1 MQRGAKNARPLK
13 NETMALNMT
22 ENTVQVEIASIDDA
36 EKILE
41 IQKAAFLGQARI
53 YNNYQLPPLTQS
65 LESIKNEF
73 NEKTF
78 LKVQIGNQIIAS
90 VRFKDADGCVTIDRI
105 VVKPECQNQGFGTA
119 LLHEIEARVPD
130 AITFQLFTGNKSTR
144 NIQLYEKNG
153 FKVIE
158 SQTTDQGIKL
168 LYMEKRP

>member
-1 MQRGAKNARPLK
+1 
-13 NETMALNMT
+13 MT
-22 ENTVQVEIASIDDA
+22 ENSVQVAIASIDDA

-53 YNNYQLPPLTQS
+53 YNNYQLPPLTQN

-78 LKVQIGNQIIAS
+78 LKIQIGNQIIAS
-90 VRFKDADGCVTIDRI
+90 VRFKDADGYVTIDRL
-105 VVKPECQNQGFGTA
+105 VVKPEYQNQGFGTTM
-119 LLHEIEARVPD
+119 LREIEARVPD

-158 SQTTDQGIKL
+158 SQTADQAIEL